1 MYILKP
7 SGKNLVS
14 EISRFIM
21 VDCLLVLLNILANQL
36 KDIVLDLH
44 RLVIV
49 EQFRE
54 NPEHG
59 KRPDL
64 PQMTSHLKMTTSSQ
78 LKAMGIFSSVSL
90 ENDGKAKLKNGCW
103 CRHSFEPVG
112 HSLKRLVIMMMLLN
126 HHHHHHDDDATLLN
140 HD

>member
-1 MYILKP
+1 
-7 SGKNLVS
+7 
-14 EISRFIM
+14 M
-21 VDCLLVLLNILANQL
+21 VDCLLVLLNILADQL

-54 NPEHG
+54 NPEH
-59 KRPDL
+59 PSNDFSL
-64 PQMTSHLKMTTSSQ
+64 ENSSQ

-112 HSLKRLVIMMMLLN
+112 HSLIRLVIMMMLLN
-126 HHHHHHDDDATLLN
+126 RHHHYDDDATLLN

>member
-21 VDCLLVLLNILANQL
+21 VDCLLVLLNILADQL

-59 KRPDL
+59 KRPDIR
-64 PQMTSHLKMTTSSQ
+64 QMTSH
-78 LKAMGIFSSVSL
+78 
-90 ENDGKAKLKNGCW
+90 
-103 CRHSFEPVG
+103 
-112 HSLKRLVIMMMLLN
+112 
-126 HHHHHHDDDATLLN
+126 
-140 HD
+140 

>member
-1 MYILKP
+1 
-7 SGKNLVS
+7 
-14 EISRFIM
+14 M

-59 KRPDL
+59 KCPDL
-64 PQMTSHLKMTTSSQ
+64 RQMTSHLKMTTSSQ
-78 LKAMGIFSSVSL
+78 LKAMGIFSHL
-90 ENDGKAKLKNGCW
+90 KTMGKQ
-103 CRHSFEPVG
+103 S
-112 HSLKRLVIMMMLLN
+112 
-126 HHHHHHDDDATLLN
+126 
-140 HD
+140 